1 MYRGKGAGKLS
12 GGTVVKC
19 MAGAWD
25 FRSECRW
32 FSRRLQS
39 QKTETLFHI
48 NVSISTHVRINGY
61 VVHRLK

>member
-25 FRSECRW
+25 FRSEC
-32 FSRRLQS
+32 
-39 QKTETLFHI
+39 KTML
-48 NVSISTHVRINGY
+48 VGGCCKDAVRPGSFY
-61 VVHRLK
+61 G